1 MIAEAQRLHSAL
13 VAAFSAYTTEVF
25 AARGYPM
32 DRRFAEA
39 IEQGS
44 AYLDAE
50 LAEDLERPFTEQRRS
65 PLEVFRT
72 ALGFVAAT
80 LADAGAVPPDTGKE
94 SAAPDDPY
102 VLAPGSSSVLG
113 PEAHAA
119 HIAWGTAKAA
129 AFIRKASPNPAVP
142 TVLLMSNDPEE
153 RSVVRSRIE
162 AAGTPCTVA
171 RNPGAVAASIDR
183 ERVVAAAVDLSH
195 PSARDSIGRLVA
207 AGITTIAYDDAPDDL
222 IETGLRA
229 AGVRSVVR
237 RKDFVAD
244 PGRFLPSVV

>member
-1 MIAEAQRLHSAL
+1 VS
-13 VAAFSAYTTEVF
+13 AFSAYTTEVF

-32 DRRFAEA
+32 DRRFVEA

-65 PLEVFRT
+65 PLEVFRS

-80 LADAGAVPPDTGKE
+80 LADADAVPPDTGKA
-94 SAAPDDPY
+94 AAPDDPY
-102 VLAPGSSSVLG
+102 ALAPGSSSALG

-129 AFIRKASPNPAVP
+129 AFSRKASPNPAVP
-142 TVLLMSNDPEE
+142 TVLLLSGDREE
-153 RSVVRSRIE
+153 RSNVRSRIE
-162 AAGTPCTVA
+162 TAGVSCTVA
-171 RNPGAVAASIDR
+171 RNPGAVVAAIEGDH
-183 ERVVAAAVDLSH
+183 VVAAAVDLSH
-195 PSARDSIGRLVA
+195 PSARDSIGRLVG
-207 AGITTIAYDDAPDDL
+207 AGVPTIAYDDAPDDL

-229 AGVRSVVR
+229 AGVRAVVR
-237 RKDFVAD
+237 RQDFVAD